1 LNAISASKEV
11 KLDHIP
17 QVEAV
22 SSKEIQLF
30 GHFKMF
36 SYMCVH
42 VQEKGLENLHIP
54 DVNKKLQ
61 AMKNS
66 Q

>member
-22 SSKEIQLF
+22 SSQEIQLF
-30 GHFKMF
+30 GHFKIS

-42 VQEKGLENLHIP
+42 VQEKGLENV
-54 DVNKKLQ
+54 DKKLQ